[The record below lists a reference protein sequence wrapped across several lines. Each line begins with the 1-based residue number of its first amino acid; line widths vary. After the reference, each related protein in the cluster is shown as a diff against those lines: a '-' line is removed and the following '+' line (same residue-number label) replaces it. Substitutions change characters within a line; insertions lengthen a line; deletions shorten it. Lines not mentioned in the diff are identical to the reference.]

1 MATTIKSSALDF
13 NNIKSN
19 LKTYLANKEEFK
31 DYNFEASG
39 LSNIL
44 DVLAYNTHLN
54 ALTANFAL
62 NESYLGTAQLRSSMV
77 SLAEGIGYVP
87 DTRTSSQALVRL
99 FFNTSTTPRDTKIT
113 LPAYTSF
120 TTSVDDVNYTFS
132 TISDFIADDNG
143 SGYYEFKTSDGSTS
157 IPIFEGTRR
166 TKTFIVGQY
175 EDNPVY
181 VIPDG
186 NLDAD
191 TVTVKVYN
199 SVTSTSSTT
208 YQNIINAT
216 TITSTSTIYILKE
229 SPNGYFELSF
239 GDGETFGVAP
249 AAGTRIE
256 VDYISTSGNAAN
268 GASAFSSNQ
277 VLTFGTTNTFTSSLN
292 VSTVSNSVG
301 GDTKETIESIRKNAP
316 FQYATQNRMVT
327 AEDYTALILRKFST
341 FIDDIVSFGGED
353 AADPEFGAVFTSI
366 KFKNDVSNDT
376 QLAKKREIIGLAS
389 QLAITSFNLRFID
402 PITTTIE
409 ADVFFQFNPKLTD
422 TTENQIVSSVQN
434 VITNYFS
441 LNTGKFKQSFRRSNL
456 LSLIDDIDPAIL
468 SSRADI
474 RMQNRFTPTAPSI
487 ATVVQN
493 LTLNGSGVATIS
505 AANVA
510 IVVDLVTSE
519 RYKDA
524 TNHLIS
530 NSTTQST
537 NYAGVLS
544 ALTAASS
551 TSSQTL
557 RYPVAISEPS
567 NIDYIVT
574 SNQFVYEGKTAFL
587 RNKLSDTAIQIV
599 AVAGEEIILD
609 SVGSYNPTAGTA
621 SINYFNPTSI
631 IGGDEIKLAVVPAN
645 PSAISPTR
653 NEILSHDP
661 SRSLVKAVIV
671 NAVN

>member
-1 MATTIKSSALDF
+1 MATTIQSSALDF

-249 AAGTRIE
+249 TAGTRIE

-301 GDTKETIESIRKNAP
+301 GDTKETIESIRKNEP

-327 AEDYTALILRKFST
+327 AEDYTSLILRKFST

-366 KFKNDVSNDT
+366 KFKDDVSNDT
-376 QLAKKREIIGLAS
+376 QLTKKREIIGLAS

-422 TTENQIVSSVQN
+422 TTENQIVSSVQS
-434 VITNYFS
+434 VISDYFS

-487 ATVVQN
+487 ATIVQN

-609 SVGSYNPTAGTA
+609 SVGSYDPTAGTA

>member
-1 MATTIKSSALDF
+1 
-13 NNIKSN
+13 
-19 LKTYLANKEEFK
+19 
-31 DYNFEASG
+31 
-39 LSNIL
+39 
-44 DVLAYNTHLN
+44 
-54 ALTANFAL
+54 
-62 NESYLGTAQLRSSMV
+62 
-77 SLAEGIGYVP
+77 
-87 DTRTSSQALVRL
+87 
-99 FFNTSTTPRDTKIT
+99 
-113 LPAYTSF
+113 
-120 TTSVDDVNYTFS
+120 
-132 TISDFIADDNG
+132 
-143 SGYYEFKTSDGSTS
+143 
-157 IPIFEGTRR
+157 
-166 TKTFIVGQY
+166 
-175 EDNPVY
+175 
-181 VIPDG
+181 
-186 NLDAD
+186 
-191 TVTVKVYN
+191 
-199 SVTSTSSTT
+199 
-208 YQNIINAT
+208 
-216 TITSTSTIYILKE
+216 
-229 SPNGYFELSF
+229 
-239 GDGETFGVAP
+239 
-249 AAGTRIE
+249 
-256 VDYISTSGNAAN
+256 
-268 GASAFSSNQ
+268 
-277 VLTFGTTNTFTSSLN
+277 
-292 VSTVSNSVG
+292 
-301 GDTKETIESIRKNAP
+301 
-316 FQYATQNRMVT
+316 
-327 AEDYTALILRKFST
+327 
-341 FIDDIVSFGGED
+341 
-353 AADPEFGAVFTSI
+353 
-366 KFKNDVSNDT
+366 
-376 QLAKKREIIGLAS
+376 
-389 QLAITSFNLRFID
+389 
-402 PITTTIE
+402 
-409 ADVFFQFNPKLTD
+409 
-422 TTENQIVSSVQN
+422 
-434 VITNYFS
+434 
-441 LNTGKFKQSFRRSNL
+441 
-456 LSLIDDIDPAIL
+456 
-468 SSRADI
+468 
-474 RMQNRFTPTAPSI
+474 MQNRFTPTAPSI

>member
-292 VSTVSNSVG
+292 VSTLSNSVG

-366 KFKNDVSNDT
+366 KFKNDVNNDT

>member
-13 NNIKSN
+13 NNIKNN

>member
-99 FFNTSTTPRDTKIT
+99 FFNTSTTPRDTKII

-132 TISDFIADDNG
+132 TISDFIADGNG

-256 VDYISTSGNAAN
+256 VDYISTSGNTAN

-277 VLTFGTTNTFTSSLN
+277 TFTFGTTNTFTSSLN

-327 AEDYTALILRKFST
+327 AEDYTSLILRKFST

-366 KFKNDVSNDT
+366 KFKDDVSNDT
-376 QLAKKREIIGLAS
+376 QLTKKREIIGLAS

-422 TTENQIVSSVQN
+422 TTENQIVSSVQS
-434 VITNYFS
+434 VISDYFS

-487 ATVVQN
+487 TTIVQN

-505 AANVA
+505 AADVA

-609 SVGSYNPTAGTA
+609 SVGSYDPTAGTA
-621 SINYFNPTSI
+621 NINYFNPTSI

-645 PSAISPTR
+645 PSAISPIR

>member
-249 AAGTRIE
+249 SAGTRIE

>member
-143 SGYYEFKTSDGSTS
+143 NGYYEFKTSDGSTS

-249 AAGTRIE
+249 TAGTRIE

-277 VLTFGTTNTFTSSLN
+277 TFTFGTTNTFTSSLN

-327 AEDYTALILRKFST
+327 AEDYTSLILRKFST

-366 KFKNDVSNDT
+366 KFKDDVSNDT
-376 QLAKKREIIGLAS
+376 QLTKKREIIGLAS

-422 TTENQIVSSVQN
+422 TTENQIVSSVQS
-434 VITNYFS
+434 VISDYFS

-474 RMQNRFTPTAPSI
+474 RMQNRFTPSAPSI

>member
-13 NNIKSN
+13 NNIKNN

-143 SGYYEFKTSDGSTS
+143 NGYYEFKTSDGSTS

-249 AAGTRIE
+249 TAGTRIE

>member
-143 SGYYEFKTSDGSTS
+143 NGYYEFKTSDGSTS

>member
-13 NNIKSN
+13 NNIKNN

-249 AAGTRIE
+249 TAGTRIE

>member
-143 SGYYEFKTSDGSTS
+143 NGYYEFKTSDGSTS

-249 AAGTRIE
+249 SAGTRIE

-487 ATVVQN
+487 ATVLQN

>member
-99 FFNTSTTPRDTKIT
+99 FFNTSTTPRDTKII

-256 VDYISTSGNAAN
+256 VDYISTSGNTAN

-277 VLTFGTTNTFTSSLN
+277 TFTFGTTNTFTSSLN

-327 AEDYTALILRKFST
+327 AEDYTSLILRKFST

-366 KFKNDVSNDT
+366 KFKDDVSNDT
-376 QLAKKREIIGLAS
+376 QLTKKREIIGLAS

-422 TTENQIVSSVQN
+422 TTENQIVSSVQS
-434 VITNYFS
+434 VISDYFS

-487 ATVVQN
+487 TTIVQN

-505 AANVA
+505 AADVA

-609 SVGSYNPTAGTA
+609 SVGSYDPTAGTA
-621 SINYFNPTSI
+621 NINYFNPTSI

-645 PSAISPTR
+645 PSAISPIR

>member
-249 AAGTRIE
+249 TAGTRIE

-366 KFKNDVSNDT
+366 KFKNDVNNDT

>member
-13 NNIKSN
+13 NNIKNN

-366 KFKNDVSNDT
+366 KFKNDVNNDT

>member
-13 NNIKSN
+13 NNIKNN

-143 SGYYEFKTSDGSTS
+143 NGYYEFKTSDGSTS

-249 AAGTRIE
+249 SAGTRIE

-366 KFKNDVSNDT
+366 KFKNDVNNDT

>member
-366 KFKNDVSNDT
+366 KFKDDVSNDT
-376 QLAKKREIIGLAS
+376 QLTKKREIIGLAS

-422 TTENQIVSSVQN
+422 TTENQIVSSVQS

-609 SVGSYNPTAGTA
+609 SVGSYDPTAGTA

>member
-249 AAGTRIE
+249 GAGTRIE

-277 VLTFGTTNTFTSSLN
+277 TFTFGTTNTFTSSLN

-327 AEDYTALILRKFST
+327 AEDYTSLILRKFST

-366 KFKNDVSNDT
+366 KFKDDVSNDT
-376 QLAKKREIIGLAS
+376 QLTKKREIIGLAS

-422 TTENQIVSSVQN
+422 TTENQIVSSVQS
-434 VITNYFS
+434 VISDYFS

-474 RMQNRFTPTAPSI
+474 RMQNKFTPTAPSI
-487 ATVVQN
+487 ATIVQN

-567 NIDYIVT
+567 NIDYVVT

-609 SVGSYNPTAGTA
+609 SVGSYDPTAGTA

>member
-99 FFNTSTTPRDTKIT
+99 FFNTSTTPRDTKII

-256 VDYISTSGNAAN
+256 VDYISTSGNTAN

-277 VLTFGTTNTFTSSLN
+277 TFTFGTTNTFTSSLN

-327 AEDYTALILRKFST
+327 AEDYTSLILRKFST

-366 KFKNDVSNDT
+366 KFKDDVSNDT
-376 QLAKKREIIGLAS
+376 QLTKKREIIGLAS

-422 TTENQIVSSVQN
+422 TTENQIVSSVQS
-434 VITNYFS
+434 VISDYFS

-487 ATVVQN
+487 ATIVQN
-493 LTLNGSGVATIS
+493 LTLNSSGVATIS
-505 AANVA
+505 AADVA

-609 SVGSYNPTAGTA
+609 SVGSYDPTAGTA
-621 SINYFNPTSI
+621 NINYFNPTSI

-645 PSAISPTR
+645 PSAISPIR

>member
-143 SGYYEFKTSDGSTS
+143 NGYYEFKTSDGSTS

-249 AAGTRIE
+249 SAGTRIE

-366 KFKNDVSNDT
+366 KFKNDVNNDT

>member
-13 NNIKSN
+13 NNIKNN

-143 SGYYEFKTSDGSTS
+143 NGYYEFKTSDGSTS

>member
-366 KFKNDVSNDT
+366 KFKNDVNNDT

>member
-99 FFNTSTTPRDTKIT
+99 FFNTSTTPRDTKII

-132 TISDFIADDNG
+132 TISDFIADGNG

-256 VDYISTSGNAAN
+256 VDYISTSGNTAN

-277 VLTFGTTNTFTSSLN
+277 TFTFGTTNTFTSSLN

-327 AEDYTALILRKFST
+327 AEDYTSLILRKFST

-366 KFKNDVSNDT
+366 KFKDDVSNDT
-376 QLAKKREIIGLAS
+376 QLTKKREIIGLAS

-422 TTENQIVSSVQN
+422 TTENQIVSSVQS
-434 VITNYFS
+434 VISDYFS

-487 ATVVQN
+487 TTIVQN
-493 LTLNGSGVATIS
+493 LTLNSSGVATIS
-505 AANVA
+505 AADVA

-609 SVGSYNPTAGTA
+609 SVGSYDPTAGTA
-621 SINYFNPTSI
+621 NINYFNPTSI

-645 PSAISPTR
+645 PSAISPIR